1 MVLNRLRRQTNASKT
16 HKFGVC
22 VGRGNSTVVNVSDP
36 SKIDNAKGR
45 LLRREGRGATEQ
57 RVIQEAQQDPVF
69 AHNLVARPRQTLEAF
84 LGVKIPETVSLAPI
98 IEDPRRV
105 GLVIPMA
112 DNYLP
117 PAD

>member
-1 MVLNRLRRQTNASKT
+1 ME
-16 HKFGVC
+16 
-22 VGRGNSTVVNVSDP
+22 
-36 SKIDNAKGR
+36 
-45 LLRREGRGATEQ
+45 REGRDATEQ
-57 RVIQEAQQDPVF
+57 RITQQAQEDPVF

-84 LGVKIPETVSLAPI
+84 LGVKIPETVSLAPV
-98 IEDPRRV
+98 IENPQRF